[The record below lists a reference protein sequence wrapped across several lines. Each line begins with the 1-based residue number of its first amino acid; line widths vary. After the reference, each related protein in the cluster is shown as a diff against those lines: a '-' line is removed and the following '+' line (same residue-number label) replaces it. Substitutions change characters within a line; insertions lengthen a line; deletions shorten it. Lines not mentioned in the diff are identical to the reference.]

1 MVLKRDSLQ
10 SELESETGSQQFAVR
25 NLLGLFAFHLE
36 ELSLAEETF
45 LNICKEDPRN
55 LNAWAN
61 LGYVYDR
68 LKKEPEGA
76 ESVEKVFVLMGM
88 GAGEASEVEPRLQTA
103 RCLAEQAYAHAY
115 DVGLNTEQEHLEKL
129 ITAVKLYDKAIAYGG
144 QEAHTKPLVSHRL
157 DGMLKDQED
166 SEHKRMT
173 SFSRTVKLLHE
184 AMKSSNKHYKAL
196 AWCYIGLMLERQNT
210 FPVVPMGIHDC
221 GYSGTDPL
229 ECYCK
234 AIETAKESPFILNRL
249 AKVFLFLGKMDMAT
263 GMCNMAL
270 DILPDP
276 ELNWQAYCTRAK
288 VYITTYVKD
297 LEHAKLGLAGVPDR
311 ENLSKAKTDLEHIL
325 QACPCLKTYMDIG
338 QFYMKDMYTFDVS
351 EEAARQTYDTVCQAY
366 CHLFKRLGLS
376 FVKVQADTGSIGGK
390 LSHEFQLPADIRED
404 RLLICA
410 NCSFSAN
417 VETVQA
423 GEADCP
429 ECRGKLTETKGIE
442 VGHTF
447 YLGTKY
453 SSIFTA
459 SYNTPQNKPAVTE
472 MGCFGLGVTR
482 ILAASIEVLSTEE
495 SIRWP
500 GLLAPYQVC
509 ILPPKKGSKEEEA
522 AGLVDALCDGL
533 GEAVPALRG
542 EVLLDVRTHLT
553 IGKRLKD
560 ASRLGYPYVIVAGRR
575 ILEDQ
580 PHFEVCCQNT
590 GETVFLTREGVFDFL
605 SNVQTV

>member
-1 MVLKRDSLQ
+1 MEESSADTDIETLIDEMDYIPGHFHLELNLNCESLTPAKLRRRDMVLKRDSLQ

-68 LKKEPEGA
+68 LKKEPEGT
-76 ESVEKVFVLMGM
+76 ESVEKVFGLMGM
-88 GAGEASEVEPRLQTA
+88 GAGEAGEVEPRLQAA

-129 ITAVKLYDKAIAYGG
+129 ITAVKL
-144 QEAHTKPLVSHRL
+144 L

-184 AMKSSNKHYKAL
+184 AMKSSNPHYKAL
-196 AWCYIGLMLERQNT
+196 AWCYIGLMLERQDT
-210 FPVVPMGIHDC
+210 FPGTDQDTF
-221 GYSGTDPL
+221 SGTDPL

-249 AKVFLFLGKMDMAT
+249 AKVFLFLGKVDMAT
-263 GMCNMAL
+263 GICNMAL

-297 LEHAKLGLAGVPDR
+297 LEQAKLGLAGVPDR

-338 QFYMKDMYTFDVS
+338 QVYYYMGVDAMQERLLVD
-351 EEAARQTYDTVCQAY
+351 EAAINTALVSFAKALELELGDTLPELQLLRGKCLLLKGEEQNAAE
-366 CHLFKRLGLS
+366 CFKRAMELEEPGSDHVEVFRCLLETLLTLFIQRKLDPGAAITEVEECMRRAEERHRPELVKQELQLLCRTHTADISELSRAMIRAGKLGL
-376 FVKVQADTGSIGGK
+376 V
-390 LSHEFQLPADIRED
+390 R
-404 RLLICA
+404 RLL
-410 NCSFSAN
+410 
-417 VETVQA
+417 ETMQS
-423 GEADCP
+423 GQ
-429 ECRGKLTETKGIE
+429 KKQ
-442 VGHTF
+442 
-447 YLGTKY
+447 LGRSY
-453 SSIFTA
+453 S
-459 SYNTPQNKPAVTE
+459 
-472 MGCFGLGVTR
+472 L
-482 ILAASIEVLSTEE
+482 
-495 SIRWP
+495 
-500 GLLAPYQVC
+500 
-509 ILPPKKGSKEEEA
+509 
-522 AGLVDALCDGL
+522 
-533 GEAVPALRG
+533 
-542 EVLLDVRTHLT
+542 
-553 IGKRLKD
+553 
-560 ASRLGYPYVIVAGRR
+560 
-575 ILEDQ
+575 
-580 PHFEVCCQNT
+580 
-590 GETVFLTREGVFDFL
+590 
-605 SNVQTV
+605 